1 MMMMMMM
8 ISLCRMDTEVLM
20 LNILNSSSIIVLSQV
35 VLGRPT
41 GLLQSVGGRTAAVH
55 AMKFVRGIRAPP
67 RPSTKT
73 NRIGNYANKT
83 CSE

>member
-1 MMMMMMM
+1 MMMMMMMMMM

-41 GLLQSVGGRTAAVH
+41 VSSNLLVVVLQRS
-55 AMKFVRGIRAPP
+55 MQ
-67 RPSTKT
+67 
-73 NRIGNYANKT
+73 
-83 CSE
+83 